1 MKLTLSL
8 VFDAFCVGELFRSND
23 EDTLAFGEGCLLS
36 VSLRLLSRSE
46 MRENSFESFNVR
58 VPSKLELLII
68 I

>member
-8 VFDAFCVGELFRSND
+8 VFVAFCVGELFRSND

-46 MRENSFESFNVR
+46 MTRKKKEQEN
-58 VPSKLELLII
+58 KII
-68 I
+68 EYK